1 MNFNKFSSRIFSYF
15 LRGLLLLGPVYLTG
29 SILFSVFD
37 KLDRQFYFY
46 FRGTGLLIL
55 VGIIVLVGFIGST
68 FIAIPLFKLFE
79 AWMERLPLVR
89 LIYFSLKDLINAFV
103 GDKKKFD
110 KPVLLILNK
119 ENGIH
124 KLGFITQEDLKSL
137 DINNNLVTVYCPH
150 SYAFSGETFLVPKEN
165 ISLINASTSEVM
177 KFVVS
182 GGVSTK

>member
-1 MNFNKFSSRIFSYF
+1 MNFSQITSRIFSYF
-15 LRGLLLLGPVYLTG
+15 VRGLLLLAPVYLTG

-37 KLDRQFYFY
+37 KLDQQFYFY
-46 FRGTGLLIL
+46 FRGTGILIL
-55 VGIIVLVGFIGST
+55 VAIIVLVGFIGTT
-68 FIAIPLFKLFE
+68 FIAIPVFKLFE

-110 KPVLLILNK
+110 RPVLMVLNK

-124 KLGFITQEDLKSL
+124 KLGFITQDNLKSL
-137 DINNNLVTVYCPH
+137 EIENELVTVYCPH
-150 SYAFSGETFLVPKEN
+150 SYAFSGETFLVPSQN
-165 ISLINASTSEVM
+165 VTLINASTSEVM

>member
-1 MNFNKFSSRIFSYF
+1 MDFKQITNKLLSYF
-15 LRGLLLLGPVYLTG
+15 VRGLLLLAPVYLTG
-29 SILFSVFD
+29 SILFGIVD
-37 KLDRQFYFY
+37 KLDKQFYFY
-46 FRGTGLLIL
+46 IRGTGIVSLI
-55 VGIIVLVGFIGST
+55 VIVILVGFIGTT
-68 FIAIPLFKLFE
+68 FIAIPAFKLFE

-110 KPVLLILNK
+110 RPVILVLNK

-124 KLGFITQEDLKSL
+124 KLGFITQDNLKSL
-137 DINNNLVTVYCPH
+137 EIENELVTVYCPH
-150 SYAFSGETFLVPKEN
+150 SYAFSGETFLVPSQN
-165 ISLINASTSEVM
+165 VTLINASTAEVM